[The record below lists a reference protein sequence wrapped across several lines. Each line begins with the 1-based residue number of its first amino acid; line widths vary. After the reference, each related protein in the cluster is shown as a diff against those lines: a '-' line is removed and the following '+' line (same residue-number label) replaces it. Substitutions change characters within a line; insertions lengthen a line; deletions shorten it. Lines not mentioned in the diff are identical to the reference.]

1 MYGDTCEPVHK
12 ISNNVVYA
20 TSKASDQPGH
30 MRSLIRAFASR
41 LRVEYTRI
49 VKLLTE
55 HHLEFISLKGGCR
68 GSSESTHVKMP
79 HCWKS
84 HVVAHVVVILVL

>member
-1 MYGDTCEPVHK
+1 M
-12 ISNNVVYA
+12 
-20 TSKASDQPGH
+20 
-30 MRSLIRAFASR
+30 
-41 LRVEYTRI
+41 I

-55 HHLEFISLKGGCR
+55 HYLEFLSLKGGCR

-84 HVVAHVVVILVL
+84 HVVAQFMMYYKFKLSQKACISEANLKL